1 MIGKLI
7 KEYLQ
12 DKGIKQN
19 YVAERAGIT
28 DNAMSDICNGKRDIG
43 CIEYYKICK
52 VLGVPLEYFLEGVE
66 I

>member
-19 YVAERAGIT
+19 YVAEKAGIT

-52 VLGVPLEYFLEGVE
+52 VLGVPLGYFLEGVE

>member
-19 YVAERAGIT
+19 YVAEKAGIT

-52 VLGVPLEYFLEGVE
+52 AIGVPLEYFLEGVE